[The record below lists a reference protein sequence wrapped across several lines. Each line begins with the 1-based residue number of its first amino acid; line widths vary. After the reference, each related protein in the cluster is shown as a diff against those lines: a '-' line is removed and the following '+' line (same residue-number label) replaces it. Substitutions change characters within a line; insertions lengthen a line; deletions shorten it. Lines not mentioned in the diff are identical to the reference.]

1 MNFITSPGEI
11 NVSVLLE
18 SSLNA
23 RHRVAAC
30 LFIHILIFI
39 YLFMYLKQQLLIIL
53 DVCSRGA
60 ALNTTSHFTF
70 QSNCRLC
77 FTHQCI
83 WKIIKYS
90 L

>member
-1 MNFITSPGEI
+1 
-11 NVSVLLE
+11 
-18 SSLNA
+18 
-23 RHRVAAC
+23 
-30 LFIHILIFI
+30 
-39 YLFMYLKQQLLIIL
+39 MYLKQQLLIIL
-53 DVCSRGA
+53 DVCPRGA